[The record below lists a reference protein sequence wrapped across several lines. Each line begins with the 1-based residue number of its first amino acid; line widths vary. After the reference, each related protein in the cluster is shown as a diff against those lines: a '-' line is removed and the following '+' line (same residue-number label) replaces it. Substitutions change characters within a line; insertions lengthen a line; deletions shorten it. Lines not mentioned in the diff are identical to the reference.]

1 MENVCLKI
9 LFILFYVYS
18 LSLFLH
24 ATIKREKKKREFK
37 KERKKAKK
45 KPFFIIFIG
54 SAALF
59 PLLLPRLPSPHYN
72 KLYNISY
79 G

>member
-45 KPFFIIFIG
+45 K
-54 SAALF
+54 ALF
-59 PLLLPRLPSPHYN
+59 YHFYWLGRFIPSPSPSTPFPS
-72 KLYNISY
+72 L
-79 G
+79 